1 MPRTLRVIPLAA
13 GIACI
18 ALAAGADE
26 FRRAGFPA
34 PDSHPHLR
42 DTARPSGARWPVVS
56 VPRPPGP
63 GPAPRTP
70 APFVPHFGV
79 SLDSSGVRP
88 FVDGV
93 YFSPAEGVEVTARTS
108 LSDGFR
114 GMLGVTLRF

>member
-1 MPRTLRVIPLAA
+1 MPRKPHLLPLVA

-18 ALAAGADE
+18 SFAASADE
-26 FRRAGFPA
+26 FRRTGFPA
-34 PDSHPHLR
+34 PDSEPHLR
-42 DTARPSGARWPVVS
+42 DTARPGGVGWRIVS
-56 VPRPPGP
+56 TPRPQGP
-63 GPAPRTP
+63 G
-70 APFVPHFGV
+70 PFVPHFGM

-93 YFSPAEGVEVTARTS
+93 YFSPAAGVEVTARTS